1 MSNNLITDLDNI
13 IQKYFLELKP
23 VLDKANPNLV
33 DPILKNIIYNK
44 YDSSNLNTNTN
55 MTNEEFYQNLINNIN
70 NNNDNTFFYLTN
82 GINKNLREG
91 GSGTNKA
98 ITDINKDFFNLN
110 NHNVIFNTKNI
121 VEINLGKNDN
131 QNIINNDIVEDNTYP
146 GTVLFKN
153 IVNFKYKNKYNIE
166 GVYHINGWNHK
177 IENVEKKPGYK
188 KLVQAYYTAIMEH
201 FFKIIQHR
209 TDMSILHLIQCP
221 GEIYQGTN
229 ITANILIETVKDYL
243 INNKPELNSLNFR
256 ISIDYKQ

>member
-13 IQKYFLELKP
+13 IRKYFVELEP

-44 YDSSNLNTNTN
+44 YDSSNLNTN
-55 MTNEEFYQNLINNIN
+55 MVDEKFYQNLINNININ

-82 GINKNLREG
+82 GINKNLKEG

-98 ITDINKDFFNLN
+98 ITYINKDFFNLKN
-110 NHNVIFNTKNI
+110 NNVIFNSKNI
-121 VEINLGKNDN
+121 VKINLGRNDN
-131 QNIINNDIVEDNTYP
+131 QNIINNDILEDNTYP

-166 GVYHINGWNHK
+166 GVFHINGWDHK
-177 IENVEKKPGYK
+177 IKNVEKEEGYK
-188 KLVQAYYTAIMEH
+188 KLVQAYYTAIMNH
-201 FFKIIQHR
+201 FFNIIKYK

-221 GEIYQGTN
+221 GEIYKGTN

-243 INNKPELNSLNFR
+243 INNKTELNRLNFR